1 VFREV
6 NARSGACDISNVMG
20 EAGVDG
26 MERKGM
32 SERIL
37 LFIIIKPNYSTRST
51 ATCNLMGTIFVHCEV
66 KIKLIAITCEIT

>member
-37 LFIIIKPNYSTRST
+37 LFIII
-51 ATCNLMGTIFVHCEV
+51 NLMGTIFVHCEV